1 MAEFLPLVH
10 PGKSYTATTS
20 ADVTAGQALI
30 ISGSDTVGPGTANSI
45 AYCGVA
51 AFDAVSGA
59 TVTVYRPGEAWMT
72 SSGAITAGAQ
82 VVLAASGAVSAL
94 AVVTT
99 PTAADVTNTRGI
111 VGVAKTTASGNRV
124 KVLFTR

>member
-30 ISGSDTVGPGTANSI
+30 VSGDGTVGPGTLNSV
-45 AYCGVA
+45 AYAGVA

-59 TVTVYRPGEAWMT
+59 TVTVYRPSVAWMT
-72 SSGAITAGAQ
+72 SSGTVTAGAQ
-82 VVLAASGAVSAL
+82 VTLGAAGVVVALAA
-94 AVVTT
+94 VTT
-99 PTAADVTNTRGI
+99 PTAADVTNSRAA
-111 VGVAKTTASGNRV
+111 VGVAMTTAASNRV